1 MANVLQLMPSKWQP
15 WPSQKQQ
22 LLSLQLLLADLLLV
36 DRALN
41 QKKQNK
47 LSESFAIVNL
57 PNGAFH

>member
-41 QKKQNK
+41 QKK
-47 LSESFAIVNL
+47 
-57 PNGAFH
+57 